1 MADDRRFQ
9 LDELLIRPGCY
20 LNPQTE
26 VLVVVDDSPSIDGE
40 IFNLEEFE
48 GADWVLISDE
58 VPVDEASRDELLEDF
73 QAHYHGGDGR
83 DVSERAV
90 EDPDEDL
97 DDNGDDPRVV
107 PRPGEA
113 VPSLSLAVRP
123 IHYLGVFIPTAVV
136 LEIAGAT
143 PLLIFSAAALGVI
156 PCAAVMG
163 EATEAI
169 AARTGPG
176 IGGLLNVTFG
186 NAPELI
192 IAFFALE
199 AGLQEVVKASIVGSI
214 IGNILLVLGA
224 AMLVGG
230 LPRDKQTFSATAANA
245 QVAMLFLALAALIL
259 PALFQLIHGGG
270 LPSIG
275 DERVDFG
282 SELEQISFGV
292 ALILLA
298 TYVAGL
304 LFSLKTHRAVF
315 NPYSEGEEEET
326 HHWSPKRAGSS
337 SRPPPCLVGLMSEIL
352 VGSIEEA
359 SHDIGLSE
367 FFVGVFIV
375 AIVGNAAE
383 HWVAVLV
390 AAKDKMDLAV
400 NIAIGS
406 SAQIALFVAPLLV
419 LLSFVVGPAPMA
431 LVFNGYELGG
441 LVFAVLIA
449 NLVTQEGES
458 NWFEG
463 AQLLAL
469 YAVLGLV
476 FYFA

>member
-1 MADDRRFQ
+1 M
-9 LDELLIRPGCY
+9 
-20 LNPQTE
+20 
-26 VLVVVDDSPSIDGE
+26 
-40 IFNLEEFE
+40 
-48 GADWVLISDE
+48 
-58 VPVDEASRDELLEDF
+58 
-73 QAHYHGGDGR
+73 
-83 DVSERAV
+83 
-90 EDPDEDL
+90 
-97 DDNGDDPRVV
+97 
-107 PRPGEA
+107 
-113 VPSLSLAVRP
+113 RP
-123 IHYLGVFIPTAVV
+123 IYYLGVFIPAAIGLELAHAGPV
-136 LEIAGAT
+136 LVFG
-143 PLLIFSAAALGVI
+143 AAALAVI

-214 IGNILLVLGA
+214 IGNILLVMGA

-230 LPRDKQTFSATAANA
+230 LPRDKQTFSQTAANA
-245 QVAMLFLALAALIL
+245 QSAMLMLALAALVF
-259 PALFQLIHGGG
+259 PAIFQLIHGGG
-270 LPSIG
+270 LPG
-275 DERVDFG
+275 VGEERVDFG
-282 SELEQISFGV
+282 SELEKLSLGV
-292 ALILLA
+292 AIVLMLS
-298 TYVAGL
+298 YVAGL
-304 LFSLKTHRAVF
+304 IFSLKTHRAVF
-315 NPYSEGEEEET
+315 NPFGEEAEEDV
-326 HHWSPKRAGSS
+326 HHWPAKRAAIY
-337 SRPPPCLVGLMSEIL
+337 LAVAAVAVGVMSEIL
-352 VGSIEEA
+352 VGSISEA
-359 SHDIGLSE
+359 SEEIGLSE

-406 SAQIALFVAPLLV
+406 SAQIALFVAPVLV
-419 LLSFVVGPAPMA
+419 LASFVVGPDPMA
-431 LVFNGYELGG
+431 LVFNGYELGA
-441 LVFAVLIA
+441 LMFAVLIA

-463 AQLLAL
+463 VQLLAL

>member
-1 MADDRRFQ
+1 
-9 LDELLIRPGCY
+9 
-20 LNPQTE
+20 
-26 VLVVVDDSPSIDGE
+26 
-40 IFNLEEFE
+40 
-48 GADWVLISDE
+48 
-58 VPVDEASRDELLEDF
+58 
-73 QAHYHGGDGR
+73 
-83 DVSERAV
+83 
-90 EDPDEDL
+90 
-97 DDNGDDPRVV
+97 
-107 PRPGEA
+107 
-113 VPSLSLAVRP
+113 VRP
-123 IHYLGVFIPTAVV
+123 IHYLGVFIPVAVAV
-136 LEIAGAT
+136 EIAHAS
-143 PLLIFSAAALGVI
+143 PVVVFAAAALGVI

-169 AARTGPG
+169 AAKTGPG

-192 IAFFALE
+192 IAFFALTK
-199 AGLQEVVKASIVGSI
+199 GLQEVVKASIVGSI
-214 IGNILLVLGA
+214 IGNVLLVMGA

-230 LPRDKQTFSATAANA
+230 WNRDKQTFSHTAATAQA
-245 QVAMLFLALAALIL
+245 AMLMLALAALIL

-270 LPSIG
+270 LPAIG
-275 DERVDFG
+275 EERVDFG
-282 SELEQISFGV
+282 SDLETISLGV

-304 LFSLKTHRAVF
+304 VFSLKTHRAVF
-315 NPYSEGEEEET
+315 NPYSEHEEEEE
-326 HHWSPKRAGSS
+326 HHWPVKRAVAFLAGSAV
-337 SRPPPCLVGLMSEIL
+337 LVGLMSEIL
-352 VGSIEEA
+352 VGSISEA

-390 AAKDKMDLAV
+390 AAKNKMDLAV

-419 LLSFVVGPAPMA
+419 LLSFVVGPEPMA

-449 NLVTQEGES
+449 SLVTSEGES

-463 AQLLAL
+463 VQLLAL

>member
-1 MADDRRFQ
+1 M
-9 LDELLIRPGCY
+9 RP
-20 LNPQTE
+20 
-26 VLVVVDDSPSIDGE
+26 V
-40 IFNLEEFE
+40 
-48 GADWVLISDE
+48 
-58 VPVDEASRDELLEDF
+58 
-73 QAHYHGGDGR
+73 
-83 DVSERAV
+83 
-90 EDPDEDL
+90 
-97 DDNGDDPRVV
+97 
-107 PRPGEA
+107 
-113 VPSLSLAVRP
+113 
-123 IHYLGVFIPTAVV
+123 HYLGVFIPAAVV
-136 LEIAGAT
+136 LEIAGAS
-143 PLLIFSAAALGVI
+143 PLLVFSAAALGVI

-192 IAFFALE
+192 IAFFALNK
-199 AGLQEVVKASIVGSI
+199 GLQEVVKASIVGSV

-230 LPRDKQTFSATAANA
+230 LPREKQTFSQTAANA
-245 QVAMLFLALAALIL
+245 QAAMLMLATAALTL

-270 LPSIG
+270 LPAVG
-275 DERVDFG
+275 DTRTDFG
-282 SELEQISFGV
+282 SDLETISFGV

-298 TYVAGL
+298 TYAAGL
-304 LFSLKTHRAVF
+304 VFSLRTHRSVF
-315 NPYSEGEEEET
+315 NPYSEDAGEE
-326 HHWSPKRAGSS
+326 HHWPVRRAVTVLAASAV
-337 SRPPPCLVGLMSEIL
+337 LVGLMSEIL

-359 SHDIGLSE
+359 SHDIGLSQ
-367 FFVGVFIV
+367 FFVGVFVV

-390 AAKDKMDLAV
+390 ATKDKMDLAV

-406 SAQIALFVAPLLV
+406 SAQVALFVAPVLV

-431 LVFNGYELGG
+431 LVFNGYEIGG
-441 LVFAVLIA
+441 LIFAVLIA
-449 NLVTQEGES
+449 TLVTAEGES

-463 AQLLAL
+463 VQLLAL